1 MLKIYKRYFSNKL
14 STIFGFIIIPIV
26 FISIENNNI
35 LFLTW
40 MSFNGIT
47 LHLLAD
53 FRINSTLPISR
64 KDIIKGSYLF
74 MITIQTL
81 LITYFSLI
89 VYFSDK
95 FLGVP
100 EDGQFRLNYYLA
112 IFTMMSFYALIVYP
126 LPLYLASK
134 GKTHI
139 FDVNNKNIYWITMP
153 VALLIFPFL
162 LGTTIIENFNIY
174 ILTTISIL
182 VSIFNWT
189 AGYLYSVKKIE
200 SIDF

>member
-139 FDVNNKNIYWITMP
+139 FDVNNKIIYWITMP
-153 VALLIFPFL
+153 VALLIVLFFL
-162 LGTTIIENFNIY
+162 GITIIENVNIY

-189 AGYLYSVKKIE
+189 AGYLYSAKKIE